1 MRKIFSYVL
10 KALLFIGIVYAEP
23 ESKVEALEGKK
34 RESSLDKKIRQEL
47 KNKELKNKEL
57 KNKELKNKELKNKEL
72 KNKELKNKELKNK
85 ELKNKELKNKE
96 LKNKEEKKNTEEKKE
111 IKAKRKPRAEVHHGD
126 AKNPTQKI
134 TPSKIKEGTKGV
146 QNQGTQNQGVQN
158 NAPKLEEKETTPQT
172 LEKKGSSPS
181 SQFNSIFGNPN
192 DATNNTLE
200 DKVVGGIS
208 LLVNGSPITLYQIQ
222 EEQKKSKVSKAQ
234 ARDRLIAERIKNQE
248 IERLKIHVGDDK
260 LDQEMAMMA
269 QQQGMDLDRFK
280 QMLMAEG
287 HYKLYRDQLKEHL
300 EMQELLRN
308 ILLTNVDT
316 SSETKMRE
324 YYNKHKDQFS
334 IPTEI
339 ETVRYTSTNQEDLE
353 RAMADPNLEV
363 PGVSKA
369 NEKIEMKTL
378 NPQIAQVFISHEQ
391 GSFTPIMN
399 GGGGQFITFYIK
411 EKKGKNEVSF
421 SQAKQFIAQKLVEE
435 SKDKILEEHF
445 EKLRVKS
452 RIVMIRE

>member
-23 ESKVEALEGKK
+23 ESKVEALE
-34 RESSLDKKIRQEL
+34 RRRQESSLDKKIRQEIKNKDL
-47 KNKELKNKEL
+47 KNKDLKNK
-57 KNKELKNKELKNKEL
+57 
-72 KNKELKNKELKNK
+72 
-85 ELKNKELKNKE
+85 
-96 LKNKEEKKNTEEKKE
+96 KEEKKNTEEKKE
-111 IKAKRKPRAEVHHGD
+111 TKAKRKPRAEVHHGD

-134 TPSKIKEGTKGV
+134 TPPKIKEGAKGV

-158 NAPKLEEKETTPQT
+158 NAPKPEEKETTSQT
-172 LEKKGSSPS
+172 LEKNKGTSPS

-192 DATNNTLE
+192 NATNNTLE

-234 ARDRLIAERIKNQE
+234 ARDRLIAEHIKNQE
-248 IERLKIHVGDDK
+248 IERLKIHVDDDK

-269 QQQGMDLDRFK
+269 QQQGMDLDHFK

-324 YYNKHKDQFS
+324 YYNKHKEQFS

-339 ETVRYTSTNQEDLE
+339 ETVRYTSTSQEDLE
-353 RAMADPNLEV
+353 RAMADPNLEI

-391 GSFTPIMN
+391 GSFTPVMN

>member
-10 KALLFIGIVYAEP
+10 KALLFIEIVYAEP
-23 ESKVEALEGKK
+23 ESKVEALEGRKQ
-34 RESSLDKKIRQEL
+34 ESSLDKKIRQEL
-47 KNKELKNKEL
+47 KNKELKNKE
-57 KNKELKNKELKNKEL
+57 
-72 KNKELKNKELKNK
+72 
-85 ELKNKELKNKE
+85 
-96 LKNKEEKKNTEEKKE
+96 EKKNTAEKKE
-111 IKAKRKPRAEVHHGD
+111 VKAKRKPRAEVHHGD

-134 TPSKIKEGTKGV
+134 TPPKIKEGAKGV

-158 NAPKLEEKETTPQT
+158 NAPKLEEKETISQT
-172 LEKKGSSPS
+172 LEKNKGTSPS

-192 DATNNTLE
+192 DAAGNTLE
-200 DKVVGGIS
+200 DNVVGGIS

-222 EEQKKSKVSKAQ
+222 EEQEKSKVSKAQ

-248 IERLKIHVGDDK
+248 IERLKIHVDDDK

-269 QQQGMDLDRFK
+269 QQQGMDLDHFK

-324 YYNKHKDQFS
+324 YYNKHKEQFS

-353 RAMADPNLEV
+353 RAMADPNLEI

-391 GSFTPIMN
+391 GSFTPVMN

>member
-10 KALLFIGIVYAEP
+10 KALLFFGIVYAEP

-47 KNKELKNKEL
+47 KD
-57 KNKELKNKELKNKEL
+57 
-72 KNKELKNKELKNK
+72 
-85 ELKNKELKNKE
+85 KE
-96 LKNKEEKKNTEEKKE
+96 LKNKEEKKT
-111 IKAKRKPRAEVHHGD
+111 IKPRAKPRAEVHHGD
-126 AKNPTQKI
+126 FKNPTQKI
-134 TPSKIKEGTKGV
+134 TPPKIKESAKGM
-146 QNQGTQNQGVQN
+146 QNQSMQN
-158 NAPKLEEKETTPQT
+158 NAPKPEEKETTPQI
-172 LEKKGSSPS
+172 LEKNKGASPS

-192 DATNNTLE
+192 DAAGNTLE

-222 EEQKKSKVSKAQ
+222 EEQEKSKVSKAQ

-248 IERLKIHVGDDK
+248 IERLKIHVDDDK

-269 QQQGMDLDRFK
+269 QQQGMDLDHFK
-280 QMLMAEG
+280 QMLMAER

-324 YYNKHKDQFS
+324 YYNKHKEQFS

-353 RAMADPNLEV
+353 RAMSNPNLEV

-391 GSFTPIMN
+391 GSFTPVMN

>member
-23 ESKVEALEGKK
+23 ESKVEALEGRKQ
-34 RESSLDKKIRQEL
+34 ESSLDKKIRQEL

-57 KNKELKNKELKNKEL
+57 KNKELKNKE
-72 KNKELKNKELKNK
+72 
-85 ELKNKELKNKE
+85 
-96 LKNKEEKKNTEEKKE
+96 EKKNPAEKKE
-111 IKAKRKPRAEVHHGD
+111 TKAKRKPRAEVHHGD

-134 TPSKIKEGTKGV
+134 TPPKIKEGAKGV

-158 NAPKLEEKETTPQT
+158 NAPKLEEKETTPQI
-172 LEKKGSSPS
+172 LEKNKGTSPS

-192 DATNNTLE
+192 DAAGNTLE

-248 IERLKIHVGDDK
+248 IERLKIHVDDDK

-269 QQQGMDLDRFK
+269 QQQGMDLDHFK

-300 EMQELLRN
+300 EMQELLRD

-324 YYNKHKDQFS
+324 YYNKHKEQFS

-353 RAMADPNLEV
+353 RAMADPNLEI

-378 NPQIAQVFISHEQ
+378 TPQIAQVFISHEQ
-391 GSFTPIMN
+391 GSFTPVMN

>member
-10 KALLFIGIVYAEP
+10 KALLFFGIAHAEP

-34 RESSLDKKIRQEL
+34 QESSLDKKIRQEL
-47 KNKELKNKEL
+47 KNKELKNKE
-57 KNKELKNKELKNKEL
+57 
-72 KNKELKNKELKNK
+72 
-85 ELKNKELKNKE
+85 
-96 LKNKEEKKNTEEKKE
+96 EKKTTKTR
-111 IKAKRKPRAEVHHGD
+111 AKPRAEVHHGD
-126 AKNPTQKI
+126 AKNPAQKI
-134 TPSKIKEGTKGV
+134 TPPKIKESSKGM
-146 QNQGTQNQGVQN
+146 QNQSMQN
-158 NAPKLEEKETTPQT
+158 NAPKPEEKDTTPQT
-172 LEKKGSSPS
+172 LEKNKGVSPS

-222 EEQKKSKVSKAQ
+222 EEQEKSKVSKAQ

-248 IERLKIHVGDDK
+248 IERLKIHVDDDK

-269 QQQGMDLDRFK
+269 QQQGMDLDHFK

-324 YYNKHKDQFS
+324 YYNKHKEQFS

-353 RAMADPNLEV
+353 RAMSNPNLEV

>member
-10 KALLFIGIVYAEP
+10 RALLFIGIVYAEP
-23 ESKVEALEGKK
+23 ESKVEALEGRKQ
-34 RESSLDKKIRQEL
+34 ESSLDKKIRQEL
-47 KNKELKNKEL
+47 KNKDLKNK
-57 KNKELKNKELKNKEL
+57 
-72 KNKELKNKELKNK
+72 
-85 ELKNKELKNKE
+85 
-96 LKNKEEKKNTEEKKE
+96 KEEKKNTEEKKE

-134 TPSKIKEGTKGV
+134 TPSKIKEGAKGV

-158 NAPKLEEKETTPQT
+158 NAPKLEEKETTSQT
-172 LEKKGSSPS
+172 LEKNKGTSPS

-192 DATNNTLE
+192 NATNNTLE

-248 IERLKIHVGDDK
+248 IERLKIHVDDDK

-269 QQQGMDLDRFK
+269 QQQGMDLDHFK

-324 YYNKHKDQFS
+324 YYNKHKEQFS

-339 ETVRYTSTNQEDLE
+339 ETVRYTSTSQEDLE
-353 RAMADPNLEV
+353 RAMADPNLEI

-391 GSFTPIMN
+391 GSFTPVMN

-421 SQAKQFIAQKLVEE
+421 SQAKQLIAQKLVEE

>member
-23 ESKVEALEGKK
+23 ESKVEALEGRKQ
-34 RESSLDKKIRQEL
+34 ESSLDKKIRQEL
-47 KNKELKNKEL
+47 KNKELKNKDL
-57 KNKELKNKELKNKEL
+57 KNK
-72 KNKELKNKELKNK
+72 
-85 ELKNKELKNKE
+85 
-96 LKNKEEKKNTEEKKE
+96 KEEKKNTEEKKE
-111 IKAKRKPRAEVHHGD
+111 TKAKRKPRAEVHHGD

-134 TPSKIKEGTKGV
+134 TPPKIKEGAKGV

-158 NAPKLEEKETTPQT
+158 NAPKLEEKETISQT
-172 LEKKGSSPS
+172 FEKNKGTSPS

-192 DATNNTLE
+192 NAANNTLE

-222 EEQKKSKVSKAQ
+222 EEQEKSKVSKAQ

-248 IERLKIHVGDDK
+248 IERLKIHVDDDK

-269 QQQGMDLDRFK
+269 QQQGMDLDHFK

-324 YYNKHKDQFS
+324 YYNKHKEQFS

-339 ETVRYTSTNQEDLE
+339 ETVRYTSTSQEDLE
-353 RAMADPNLEV
+353 RAMADPNLEI

-391 GSFTPIMN
+391 GSFTPVMN

>member
-47 KNKELKNKEL
+47 KNKELKNKE
-57 KNKELKNKELKNKEL
+57 
-72 KNKELKNKELKNK
+72 
-85 ELKNKELKNKE
+85 
-96 LKNKEEKKNTEEKKE
+96 EKKNTEEKKE
-111 IKAKRKPRAEVHHGD
+111 IKTKRKPRAEVHHGD
-126 AKNPTQKI
+126 SKNPAQKI
-134 TPSKIKEGTKGV
+134 TPPKIKEGAKGM
-146 QNQGTQNQGVQN
+146 QNQGVQN
-158 NAPKLEEKETTPQT
+158 NAPKLEEKETTSQT
-172 LEKKGSSPS
+172 LEKKGASPS

-192 DATNNTLE
+192 DAAGNTLE

-222 EEQKKSKVSKAQ
+222 EEQEKSKVSKAQ

-248 IERLKIHVGDDK
+248 IERLKIHVDDDK

-269 QQQGMDLDRFK
+269 QQQGMDLDHFK

-324 YYNKHKDQFS
+324 YYNKHKEQFS

-353 RAMADPNLEV
+353 RAMADPNLEI

-391 GSFTPIMN
+391 GSFTPVMN

>member
-1 MRKIFSYVL
+1 M
-10 KALLFIGIVYAEP
+10 FIGIVYAEP

-72 KNKELKNKELKNK
+72 KNKE
-85 ELKNKELKNKE
+85 
-96 LKNKEEKKNTEEKKE
+96 EKKE

-126 AKNPTQKI
+126 SKNPAQKI
-134 TPSKIKEGTKGV
+134 TPPKIKESAKGM
-146 QNQGTQNQGVQN
+146 QNQSMQN
-158 NAPKLEEKETTPQT
+158 NAPKLEEKETAPQT
-172 LEKKGSSPS
+172 LEKKGASPS

-192 DATNNTLE
+192 DAANSTLE

-222 EEQKKSKVSKAQ
+222 EEQEKSKVSKAQ

-248 IERLKIHVGDDK
+248 IERLKIHVDDDK

-269 QQQGMDLDRFK
+269 QQQGMDLDHFK

-324 YYNKHKDQFS
+324 YYNKHKEQFS

-353 RAMADPNLEV
+353 RAMADPNLEI

-391 GSFTPIMN
+391 GSFTPVMN

>member
-10 KALLFIGIVYAEP
+10 RALLFIGIVYAEP
-23 ESKVEALEGKK
+23 ESKVEALEGRKQ
-34 RESSLDKKIRQEL
+34 ESSLDKKIRQEL
-47 KNKELKNKEL
+47 KNKDLKNK
-57 KNKELKNKELKNKEL
+57 
-72 KNKELKNKELKNK
+72 
-85 ELKNKELKNKE
+85 
-96 LKNKEEKKNTEEKKE
+96 KEEKKNPEEKKE

-134 TPSKIKEGTKGV
+134 TPPKIKEGAKGV

-158 NAPKLEEKETTPQT
+158 NAPKLEEKETTSQT
-172 LEKKGSSPS
+172 LEKNKGASPS

-192 DATNNTLE
+192 NAANNTLE

-248 IERLKIHVGDDK
+248 IERLKIHVDDDK

-269 QQQGMDLDRFK
+269 QQQGMDLDHFK

-324 YYNKHKDQFS
+324 YYNKHKEQFS

-353 RAMADPNLEV
+353 RAMADPNLEI

-369 NEKIEMKTL
+369 NEKIEMKAL

-391 GSFTPIMN
+391 GSFTPVMN

>member
-23 ESKVEALEGKK
+23 ESKVEALEGRKQ
-34 RESSLDKKIRQEL
+34 ESSLDKKIRQEL
-47 KNKELKNKEL
+47 KNKDLKNKDL
-57 KNKELKNKELKNKEL
+57 KNK
-72 KNKELKNKELKNK
+72 
-85 ELKNKELKNKE
+85 
-96 LKNKEEKKNTEEKKE
+96 KEEKKNPEEKKE
-111 IKAKRKPRAEVHHGD
+111 TKAKRKPRAEVHHGD

-134 TPSKIKEGTKGV
+134 TPPKIKESVKGV

-158 NAPKLEEKETTPQT
+158 NAPKLEEKETTSQI
-172 LEKKGSSPS
+172 LEKNKGSSPS

-192 DATNNTLE
+192 NATNNTLE

-248 IERLKIHVGDDK
+248 IERLKIHIDDDK

-269 QQQGMDLDRFK
+269 QQQGMDLDHFK

-324 YYNKHKDQFS
+324 YYNKHKEQFS

-339 ETVRYTSTNQEDLE
+339 ETVRYTSTSQEDLE
-353 RAMADPNLEV
+353 RAMADPNLEI

>member
-1 MRKIFSYVL
+1 MRKIFSYISKV
-10 KALLFIGIVYAEP
+10 LLFIGVVYAEP
-23 ESKVEALEGKK
+23 DSKVEALEGRKQ
-34 RESSLDKKIRQEL
+34 ESSLDKKIRQEL
-47 KNKELKNKEL
+47 KNKD
-57 KNKELKNKELKNKEL
+57 
-72 KNKELKNKELKNK
+72 
-85 ELKNKELKNKE
+85 
-96 LKNKEEKKNTEEKKE
+96 LKNKEEKKNTEEKKTT
-111 IKAKRKPRAEVHHGD
+111 KTRAKPRAEVHHGD
-126 AKNPTQKI
+126 SKNPAPKI
-134 TPSKIKEGTKGV
+134 TPPKIKGSAKGI
-146 QNQGTQNQGVQN
+146 QNQGMQNQGVQN
-158 NAPKLEEKETTPQT
+158 NAPKPEKKDTTPQAT
-172 LEKKGSSPS
+172 EKNKETSPS

-192 DATNNTLE
+192 NAANNTLE

-222 EEQKKSKVSKAQ
+222 EEQEKSKVSKAQ

-248 IERLKIHVGDDK
+248 IERLKIHVDDDK

-269 QQQGMDLDRFK
+269 QQQGMDLDHFK

-324 YYNKHKDQFS
+324 YYNKHKEQFS

-353 RAMADPNLEV
+353 RAMSNPNLEV

-391 GSFTPIMN
+391 GSFTPVMN

>member
-23 ESKVEALEGKK
+23 ESKVEALEG
-34 RESSLDKKIRQEL
+34 RRQESSLDKKIRQEL
-47 KNKELKNKEL
+47 KNKDLKNKEL
-57 KNKELKNKELKNKEL
+57 KNK
-72 KNKELKNKELKNK
+72 
-85 ELKNKELKNKE
+85 
-96 LKNKEEKKNTEEKKE
+96 KEEKKNTEEKKE

-126 AKNPTQKI
+126 SKNPTQKI
-134 TPSKIKEGTKGV
+134 TPSKIKESAKGM
-146 QNQGTQNQGVQN
+146 QNQSTQNQGVQN
-158 NAPKLEEKETTPQT
+158 NAPKLEEKETTSQT
-172 LEKKGSSPS
+172 LEKNKGTSPS

-192 DATNNTLE
+192 NATNNTLE

-248 IERLKIHVGDDK
+248 IERLKIHVDDDK

-269 QQQGMDLDRFK
+269 QQQGMDLDHFK

-324 YYNKHKDQFS
+324 YYNKHKEQFS

-353 RAMADPNLEV
+353 RAMADPNLEI

-391 GSFTPIMN
+391 GSFTPVMN

>member
-1 MRKIFSYVL
+1 MRKIFSYISKV
-10 KALLFIGIVYAEP
+10 LLFIGVVYAEP
-23 ESKVEALEGKK
+23 DSKVEALEGRKQ
-34 RESSLDKKIRQEL
+34 ESSLDKKIRQEL
-47 KNKELKNKEL
+47 KNKELKNKDL
-57 KNKELKNKELKNKEL
+57 KNK
-72 KNKELKNKELKNK
+72 
-85 ELKNKELKNKE
+85 
-96 LKNKEEKKNTEEKKE
+96 KEEKKNPEEKKE
-111 IKAKRKPRAEVHHGD
+111 TKAKRKPRAEVHHGD
-126 AKNPTQKI
+126 TKNPTPKI
-134 TPSKIKEGTKGV
+134 TPPKIKGSSK
-146 QNQGTQNQGVQN
+146 GTQNQGVQN
-158 NAPKLEEKETTPQT
+158 NAPKLEEKDTTPQAT
-172 LEKKGSSPS
+172 EKNKETSPS

-192 DATNNTLE
+192 NATNNTLE

-222 EEQKKSKVSKAQ
+222 EEQEKSKVSKAQ

-248 IERLKIHVGDDK
+248 IERLKIHVDDDK

-269 QQQGMDLDRFK
+269 QQQGMDLDHFK

-324 YYNKHKDQFS
+324 YYNKHKEQFS

-353 RAMADPNLEV
+353 RAMSNPNLEV

-391 GSFTPIMN
+391 GSFTPVMN

>member
-23 ESKVEALEGKK
+23 ESKVEALEGRKQ
-34 RESSLDKKIRQEL
+34 ESSLDKKIRQEL
-47 KNKELKNKEL
+47 KNKDLKNK
-57 KNKELKNKELKNKEL
+57 
-72 KNKELKNKELKNK
+72 
-85 ELKNKELKNKE
+85 
-96 LKNKEEKKNTEEKKE
+96 KEEKKNSEEKKE
-111 IKAKRKPRAEVHHGD
+111 TKAKRKPRAEVHHGD

-134 TPSKIKEGTKGV
+134 TPSKIKEGAKGM
-146 QNQGTQNQGVQN
+146 QNQSMQN
-158 NAPKLEEKETTPQT
+158 NAPKLEEKETTSQT
-172 LEKKGSSPS
+172 LEKNKGSSPS

-192 DATNNTLE
+192 DAANSTLE

-222 EEQKKSKVSKAQ
+222 EEQEKSKVSKAQ

-248 IERLKIHVGDDK
+248 IERLKIHVDDDK

-269 QQQGMDLDRFK
+269 QQQGMDLDHFK

-324 YYNKHKDQFS
+324 YYNKHKEQFS

-339 ETVRYTSTNQEDLE
+339 ETVRYTSTNQ
-353 RAMADPNLEV
+353 
-363 PGVSKA
+363 
-369 NEKIEMKTL
+369 
-378 NPQIAQVFISHEQ
+378 
-391 GSFTPIMN
+391 
-399 GGGGQFITFYIK
+399 
-411 EKKGKNEVSF
+411 
-421 SQAKQFIAQKLVEE
+421 
-435 SKDKILEEHF
+435 
-445 EKLRVKS
+445 
-452 RIVMIRE
+452 

>member
-10 KALLFIGIVYAEP
+10 KALLFFGIAHAEP

-34 RESSLDKKIRQEL
+34 QESSLDKKIRQEL
-47 KNKELKNKEL
+47 KNKELKNKE
-57 KNKELKNKELKNKEL
+57 
-72 KNKELKNKELKNK
+72 
-85 ELKNKELKNKE
+85 
-96 LKNKEEKKNTEEKKE
+96 EKKTTKTR
-111 IKAKRKPRAEVHHGD
+111 AKPRAEVHHGD
-126 AKNPTQKI
+126 SKNPAQKI
-134 TPSKIKEGTKGV
+134 TPPKITPPKITPPKIKGSKKAL
-146 QNQGTQNQGVQN
+146 QNQSDQN
-158 NAPKLEEKETTPQT
+158 NAIKPKEKTTQT
-172 LEKKGSSPS
+172 TEKKEVSPS

-192 DATNNTLE
+192 DAAGSTLE

-222 EEQKKSKVSKAQ
+222 EEQEKSKVSKAQ

-248 IERLKIHVGDDK
+248 IERLKIHVDDDK

-269 QQQGMDLDRFK
+269 QQQGMDLDHFK

-324 YYNKHKDQFS
+324 YYNKHKEQFS

-353 RAMADPNLEV
+353 RAMSNPNLEV

-369 NEKIEMKTL
+369 NEKIEMKAL

>member
-10 KALLFIGIVYAEP
+10 KALLFIGIACAEP

-34 RESSLDKKIRQEL
+34 QESSLDKKIRQ
-47 KNKELKNKEL
+47 
-57 KNKELKNKELKNKEL
+57 
-72 KNKELKNKELKNK
+72 
-85 ELKNKELKNKE
+85 ELKNKE

-126 AKNPTQKI
+126 AKNPAQKI
-134 TPSKIKEGTKGV
+134 TPPKIKEGAKGV

-158 NAPKLEEKETTPQT
+158 NAPKLEEKETTSQT
-172 LEKKGSSPS
+172 LEKNKGASPS

-192 DATNNTLE
+192 DAAGSTLE

-222 EEQKKSKVSKAQ
+222 EEQEKSKVSKAQ

-248 IERLKIHVGDDK
+248 IERLKIHVDDDK

-269 QQQGMDLDRFK
+269 QQQGMDLDHFK

-324 YYNKHKDQFS
+324 YYNKHKEQFS

-339 ETVRYTSTNQEDLE
+339 ETVRYTSTSQEDLE
-353 RAMADPNLEV
+353 RAMADPNLEI

-391 GSFTPIMN
+391 GSFTPVMN

>member
-10 KALLFIGIVYAEP
+10 KALLFFGIAYAEP
-23 ESKVEALEGKK
+23 ESKVEALEGRKQ
-34 RESSLDKKIRQEL
+34 ESSLDKKIRQEL

-57 KNKELKNKELKNKEL
+57 KNKELKNKE
-72 KNKELKNKELKNK
+72 
-85 ELKNKELKNKE
+85 
-96 LKNKEEKKNTEEKKE
+96 EKKNPAEKKE
-111 IKAKRKPRAEVHHGD
+111 TKAKRKPRAEVHHGD

-134 TPSKIKEGTKGV
+134 TPSKIKEGAKGV

-158 NAPKLEEKETTPQT
+158 NAPKLEEKETTSQT
-172 LEKKGSSPS
+172 LEKNKGTSPS

-192 DATNNTLE
+192 NATNNTLE

-248 IERLKIHVGDDK
+248 IERLKIHVDDDK

-269 QQQGMDLDRFK
+269 QQQGMDLDHFK

-324 YYNKHKDQFS
+324 YYNKHKEQFS

-353 RAMADPNLEV
+353 RAMADPNLEI

-391 GSFTPIMN
+391 GSFTPVMN

>member
-10 KALLFIGIVYAEP
+10 KALLFFGIAHAEP

-34 RESSLDKKIRQEL
+34 QESSLDKKIRQEL

-57 KNKELKNKELKNKEL
+57 KNKE
-72 KNKELKNKELKNK
+72 
-85 ELKNKELKNKE
+85 
-96 LKNKEEKKNTEEKKE
+96 EKKE

-126 AKNPTQKI
+126 SKNPAQKI
-134 TPSKIKEGTKGV
+134 MSPKIKESSKGM
-146 QNQGTQNQGVQN
+146 QNQSMQN
-158 NAPKLEEKETTPQT
+158 NAPKPEEKDTSSQT
-172 LEKKGSSPS
+172 LEKNKGVSPS

-222 EEQKKSKVSKAQ
+222 EEQEKSKVSKAQ

-248 IERLKIHVGDDK
+248 IERLKIHVDDDK

-269 QQQGMDLDRFK
+269 QQQGMDLDHFK

-324 YYNKHKDQFS
+324 YYNKHKEQFS

-353 RAMADPNLEV
+353 RAMSNPNLEV

>member
-23 ESKVEALEGKK
+23 ESKVEALEGRKQ
-34 RESSLDKKIRQEL
+34 ESSLDKKIRQEL
-47 KNKELKNKEL
+47 KNKELKNKDL
-57 KNKELKNKELKNKEL
+57 KNK
-72 KNKELKNKELKNK
+72 
-85 ELKNKELKNKE
+85 
-96 LKNKEEKKNTEEKKE
+96 KEEKKNTAEKKE
-111 IKAKRKPRAEVHHGD
+111 TKAKRKPRAEVHHGD

-134 TPSKIKEGTKGV
+134 TPPKIKEGAKGV

-158 NAPKLEEKETTPQT
+158 NAPKLEEKETTSQT
-172 LEKKGSSPS
+172 LEKNKGTSPS

-192 DATNNTLE
+192 NATNNTLE

-248 IERLKIHVGDDK
+248 IERLKIHVDDDK

-269 QQQGMDLDRFK
+269 QQQGMDLDHFK

-324 YYNKHKDQFS
+324 YYNKHKEQFS

-339 ETVRYTSTNQEDLE
+339 ETVRYTSTSQEDLE
-353 RAMADPNLEV
+353 RAMADPNLEI

-378 NPQIAQVFISHEQ
+378 NPQIAQVFISYEE
-391 GSFTPIMN
+391 GSFTPVMN

>member
-23 ESKVEALEGKK
+23 ESKVEALEGRKQ
-34 RESSLDKKIRQEL
+34 ESSLDKKIRQEL
-47 KNKELKNKEL
+47 KNKDLKNK
-57 KNKELKNKELKNKEL
+57 
-72 KNKELKNKELKNK
+72 
-85 ELKNKELKNKE
+85 
-96 LKNKEEKKNTEEKKE
+96 KEEKKNTEEKKTT
-111 IKAKRKPRAEVHHGD
+111 KTRAKPRAEVHHGD
-126 AKNPTQKI
+126 TKNPTQKI
-134 TPSKIKEGTKGV
+134 TPPKIKENAKRV

-158 NAPKLEEKETTPQT
+158 NAPKPEEKKTTPQT
-172 LEKKGSSPS
+172 LEKNKGTSPS

-192 DATNNTLE
+192 DAANNTLE
-200 DKVVGGIS
+200 DNVVGGIS

-248 IERLKIHVGDDK
+248 IERLKIHVDDDK

-269 QQQGMDLDRFK
+269 QQQGMDLDHFK

-324 YYNKHKDQFS
+324 YYNKHKEQFS

-339 ETVRYTSTNQEDLE
+339 ETVRYTSTSQEDLE
-353 RAMADPNLEV
+353 RAMADPNLEI

-391 GSFTPIMN
+391 GSFTPVMN

>member
-23 ESKVEALEGKK
+23 ESKVEALEGRKQ
-34 RESSLDKKIRQEL
+34 ESSLDKKIRQ
-47 KNKELKNKEL
+47 
-57 KNKELKNKELKNKEL
+57 
-72 KNKELKNKELKNK
+72 

-126 AKNPTQKI
+126 SKNPAQKI
-134 TPSKIKEGTKGV
+134 TPPKIKEGAKGV

-158 NAPKLEEKETTPQT
+158 NVPKLEEKETTPQT
-172 LEKKGSSPS
+172 LEKNKGTSPS

-192 DATNNTLE
+192 NATNNTLE

-222 EEQKKSKVSKAQ
+222 EEQEKSKVSKAQ

-248 IERLKIHVGDDK
+248 IERLKIHVDDDK

-269 QQQGMDLDRFK
+269 QQQGMDLDHFK

-324 YYNKHKDQFS
+324 YYNKHKEQFS

-391 GSFTPIMN
+391 GSFTPVMN

>member
-23 ESKVEALEGKK
+23 ESKVEALEGRKQ
-34 RESSLDKKIRQEL
+34 ESSLDKKIRQEL
-47 KNKELKNKEL
+47 KNKDLKNK
-57 KNKELKNKELKNKEL
+57 
-72 KNKELKNKELKNK
+72 
-85 ELKNKELKNKE
+85 
-96 LKNKEEKKNTEEKKE
+96 KEEKKNPEEKKE
-111 IKAKRKPRAEVHHGD
+111 TKAKRKPRAEVHHGD

-134 TPSKIKEGTKGV
+134 TPPKIKEGAKGV

-158 NAPKLEEKETTPQT
+158 NAPKPEKKDTTPQAT
-172 LEKKGSSPS
+172 EKNKETSPS

-192 DATNNTLE
+192 NATNNTLE

-222 EEQKKSKVSKAQ
+222 EEQEKSKVSKAQ

-248 IERLKIHVGDDK
+248 IERLKIHVDDDK

-269 QQQGMDLDRFK
+269 QQQGMDLDHFK

-324 YYNKHKDQFS
+324 YYNKHKEQFS

-353 RAMADPNLEV
+353 RAMSNPNLEV

-391 GSFTPIMN
+391 GSFTPVMN

>member
-23 ESKVEALEGKK
+23 ESKVEALEGRKQ
-34 RESSLDKKIRQEL
+34 ESSLDKKIRQ
-47 KNKELKNKEL
+47 
-57 KNKELKNKELKNKEL
+57 
-72 KNKELKNKELKNK
+72 

-126 AKNPTQKI
+126 FKNPAQKI
-134 TPSKIKEGTKGV
+134 TPPKIKEGAKGV

-158 NAPKLEEKETTPQT
+158 NVPKLEEKETTPQT
-172 LEKKGSSPS
+172 LEKNKGTSPS

-192 DATNNTLE
+192 NATNNTLE

-222 EEQKKSKVSKAQ
+222 EEQEKSKVSKAQ

-248 IERLKIHVGDDK
+248 IERLKIHVDDDK

-269 QQQGMDLDRFK
+269 QQQGMDLDHFK

-324 YYNKHKDQFS
+324 YYNKHKEQFS

-353 RAMADPNLEV
+353 RAMADPNLEI

-391 GSFTPIMN
+391 GSFTPVMN

>member
-47 KNKELKNKEL
+47 KNKELKNKE
-57 KNKELKNKELKNKEL
+57 
-72 KNKELKNKELKNK
+72 
-85 ELKNKELKNKE
+85 
-96 LKNKEEKKNTEEKKE
+96 EKKNTEEKKE
-111 IKAKRKPRAEVHHGD
+111 IKAKRKPMAEVHHGD
-126 AKNPTQKI
+126 SKNPTQKI
-134 TPSKIKEGTKGV
+134 TPSKIKEGAKGV

-158 NAPKLEEKETTPQT
+158 NAPKLEEKETTSQT
-172 LEKKGSSPS
+172 LEKNKGTSPS

-192 DATNNTLE
+192 DAANNTLE

-248 IERLKIHVGDDK
+248 IERLKIHVDDDK

-269 QQQGMDLDRFK
+269 QQQGMDLDHFK

-324 YYNKHKDQFS
+324 YYNKHKEQFS

-339 ETVRYTSTNQEDLE
+339 ETVRYTSTSQEDLE
-353 RAMADPNLEV
+353 RAMADPNLEI

-378 NPQIAQVFISHEQ
+378 NPQIAQVFISHEE
-391 GSFTPIMN
+391 GSFTPVMN

>member
-10 KALLFIGIVYAEP
+10 KALLFFGIAHAEP

-34 RESSLDKKIRQEL
+34 QESSLDKKIRQ
-47 KNKELKNKEL
+47 
-57 KNKELKNKELKNKEL
+57 
-72 KNKELKNKELKNK
+72 

-126 AKNPTQKI
+126 AKKNPAQKI
-134 TPSKIKEGTKGV
+134 TSPKIKGSSKGM
-146 QNQGTQNQGVQN
+146 QNQDMQN
-158 NAPKLEEKETTPQT
+158 NAPKLEKKDTTSQI
-172 LEKKGSSPS
+172 LEKNKGASPS

-222 EEQKKSKVSKAQ
+222 EEQEKSKVSKAQ

-248 IERLKIHVGDDK
+248 IERLKIHVDDDK

-269 QQQGMDLDRFK
+269 QQQGMDLDHFK

-324 YYNKHKDQFS
+324 YYNKHKEQFS

-353 RAMADPNLEV
+353 RAMSNPNLEV

>member
-23 ESKVEALEGKK
+23 ESKVEALEGRKQ
-34 RESSLDKKIRQEL
+34 ESSLDKKIRQEL
-47 KNKELKNKEL
+47 KNKD
-57 KNKELKNKELKNKEL
+57 
-72 KNKELKNKELKNK
+72 
-85 ELKNKELKNKE
+85 
-96 LKNKEEKKNTEEKKE
+96 LKNKEEKKNPEEKKE
-111 IKAKRKPRAEVHHGD
+111 TKAKRKPRAEVHHGD
-126 AKNPTQKI
+126 AKNPAQKI
-134 TPSKIKEGTKGV
+134 TPSKIKEGAKGV

-158 NAPKLEEKETTPQT
+158 NAPKLEEKETTSQT
-172 LEKKGSSPS
+172 LEKNKGTSPS

-192 DATNNTLE
+192 NATNNTLE

-222 EEQKKSKVSKAQ
+222 EEQEKSKVSKAQ

-248 IERLKIHVGDDK
+248 IERLKIHVDDDK

-324 YYNKHKDQFS
+324 YYNKHKEQFS

-353 RAMADPNLEV
+353 RAMADPNLEI

>member
-10 KALLFIGIVYAEP
+10 KALLFFGIAHAEP

-34 RESSLDKKIRQEL
+34 QESSLDKKIRQEL

-57 KNKELKNKELKNKEL
+57 KNKE
-72 KNKELKNKELKNK
+72 
-85 ELKNKELKNKE
+85 
-96 LKNKEEKKNTEEKKE
+96 EKKNAEEKKE
-111 IKAKRKPRAEVHHGD
+111 IKVKRKPRAEVHHGD
-126 AKNPTQKI
+126 SKNPAQKI
-134 TPSKIKEGTKGV
+134 TSPKIKESSKGM
-146 QNQGTQNQGVQN
+146 QNQSMQN
-158 NAPKLEEKETTPQT
+158 NAPKPEEKDTTSQI
-172 LEKKGSSPS
+172 LEKNKGASPS

-222 EEQKKSKVSKAQ
+222 EEQEKSKVSKAQ

-248 IERLKIHVGDDK
+248 IERLKIHVDDDK

-269 QQQGMDLDRFK
+269 QQQGMDLDHFK

-324 YYNKHKDQFS
+324 YYNKHKEQFS

-353 RAMADPNLEV
+353 RAMSNPNLEV

>member
-1 MRKIFSYVL
+1 MRKIFSYISKV
-10 KALLFIGIVYAEP
+10 LLFIGVVYAEP
-23 ESKVEALEGKK
+23 DSKVEALEGRKQ
-34 RESSLDKKIRQEL
+34 ESSLDKKIRQEL
-47 KNKELKNKEL
+47 KNKELKNKDL
-57 KNKELKNKELKNKEL
+57 KNK
-72 KNKELKNKELKNK
+72 
-85 ELKNKELKNKE
+85 
-96 LKNKEEKKNTEEKKE
+96 KEEKKNPEEKKE
-111 IKAKRKPRAEVHHGD
+111 TKAKRKPRAEVHHGD

-134 TPSKIKEGTKGV
+134 TPPKIKEGAKGV
-146 QNQGTQNQGVQN
+146 QNQGAQNQGVQN
-158 NAPKLEEKETTPQT
+158 NAPKPEEKDTTPQAT
-172 LEKKGSSPS
+172 EKNKGTSPS

-192 DATNNTLE
+192 NATNNTLE

-222 EEQKKSKVSKAQ
+222 EEQEKSKVSKAQ

-248 IERLKIHVGDDK
+248 IERLKIHVDDDK

-269 QQQGMDLDRFK
+269 QQQGMDLDHFK

-324 YYNKHKDQFS
+324 YYNKHKEQFS

-353 RAMADPNLEV
+353 RAMSNPNLEV

-391 GSFTPIMN
+391 GSFTPVMN

>member
-10 KALLFIGIVYAEP
+10 KALLFFGIAHAES

-34 RESSLDKKIRQEL
+34 QESSLDKKIRQEL

-57 KNKELKNKELKNKEL
+57 KNKELKNKE
-72 KNKELKNKELKNK
+72 
-85 ELKNKELKNKE
+85 
-96 LKNKEEKKNTEEKKE
+96 EKKE

-126 AKNPTQKI
+126 SKNPAQKI
-134 TPSKIKEGTKGV
+134 TPPKIKESSKGM
-146 QNQGTQNQGVQN
+146 QNQSMQN
-158 NAPKLEEKETTPQT
+158 NAPKPEEKDTSSQI
-172 LEKKGSSPS
+172 LEKNKGASPS

-222 EEQKKSKVSKAQ
+222 EEQEKSKVSKAQ

-248 IERLKIHVGDDK
+248 IERLKIHVDDDK

-269 QQQGMDLDRFK
+269 QQQGMDLDHFK

-324 YYNKHKDQFS
+324 YYNKHKEQFS

-353 RAMADPNLEV
+353 RAMSNPNLEV

>member
-23 ESKVEALEGKK
+23 ESKVEALEGRKQ
-34 RESSLDKKIRQEL
+34 ESSLDKKIRQEL
-47 KNKELKNKEL
+47 KNKDLKNK
-57 KNKELKNKELKNKEL
+57 
-72 KNKELKNKELKNK
+72 
-85 ELKNKELKNKE
+85 
-96 LKNKEEKKNTEEKKE
+96 KEEKKNPEEKKE
-111 IKAKRKPRAEVHHGD
+111 TKAKRKPRAEVHHGD

-134 TPSKIKEGTKGV
+134 TPSKIKEGAKGV

-158 NAPKLEEKETTPQT
+158 NAPKLEEKETTSQT
-172 LEKKGSSPS
+172 LEKNKGASPS

-192 DATNNTLE
+192 NATNNTLE

-248 IERLKIHVGDDK
+248 IERLKIHVDDDK

-269 QQQGMDLDRFK
+269 QQQGMDLDHFK

-324 YYNKHKDQFS
+324 YYNKHKEQFS

-353 RAMADPNLEV
+353 RAMADPNLEI
-363 PGVSKA
+363 PGVGKA

-378 NPQIAQVFISHEQ
+378 NPQIAQVFISHEE
-391 GSFTPIMN
+391 GSFTPVMN

>member
-23 ESKVEALEGKK
+23 ESKVEALEGRKQ
-34 RESSLDKKIRQEL
+34 ESSLDKKIRQEIKNKDL
-47 KNKELKNKEL
+47 KNKDLKNK
-57 KNKELKNKELKNKEL
+57 
-72 KNKELKNKELKNK
+72 
-85 ELKNKELKNKE
+85 
-96 LKNKEEKKNTEEKKE
+96 KEEKKNPEEKKE
-111 IKAKRKPRAEVHHGD
+111 TKAKRKPRAEVHHGD

-134 TPSKIKEGTKGV
+134 TPPKIKEGAKGV

-158 NAPKLEEKETTPQT
+158 NAPKLEEKETTSQT
-172 LEKKGSSPS
+172 LEKNKGTSPS

-192 DATNNTLE
+192 NATNNTLE

-248 IERLKIHVGDDK
+248 IERLKIHVDDDK

-269 QQQGMDLDRFK
+269 QQQGMDLDHFK

-324 YYNKHKDQFS
+324 YYNKHKEQFS

-339 ETVRYTSTNQEDLE
+339 ETVRYTSTSQEDLE
-353 RAMADPNLEV
+353 RAMADPNLEI

-391 GSFTPIMN
+391 GSFTPVMN

>member
-23 ESKVEALEGKK
+23 ESKVEALEGRKQ
-34 RESSLDKKIRQEL
+34 ESSLDKKIRQEL
-47 KNKELKNKEL
+47 KNKDLKNKEL
-57 KNKELKNKELKNKEL
+57 KNK
-72 KNKELKNKELKNK
+72 
-85 ELKNKELKNKE
+85 
-96 LKNKEEKKNTEEKKE
+96 KEEKKNPEEKKE
-111 IKAKRKPRAEVHHGD
+111 TKAKRKPRAEVHHGD
-126 AKNPTQKI
+126 AKNPSQKI
-134 TPSKIKEGTKGV
+134 TPPKIKEGTKGV

-158 NAPKLEEKETTPQT
+158 NAPKLEEKETTSQT
-172 LEKKGSSPS
+172 LEKNKGTSPS

-192 DATNNTLE
+192 NAANNTLE

-222 EEQKKSKVSKAQ
+222 EEQEKSKVSKAQ

-248 IERLKIHVGDDK
+248 IERLKIHVDDDK

-269 QQQGMDLDRFK
+269 QQQGMDLDHFK

-324 YYNKHKDQFS
+324 YYNKHKEQFS

-353 RAMADPNLEV
+353 RAMADPNLEI

-391 GSFTPIMN
+391 GSFTPVMN

>member
-23 ESKVEALEGKK
+23 ESKVEALEGRKQ
-34 RESSLDKKIRQEL
+34 ESSLDKKIRQEL
-47 KNKELKNKEL
+47 KNRDLKNKDL
-57 KNKELKNKELKNKEL
+57 KNK
-72 KNKELKNKELKNK
+72 
-85 ELKNKELKNKE
+85 
-96 LKNKEEKKNTEEKKE
+96 KEEKKNPEEKKE
-111 IKAKRKPRAEVHHGD
+111 TKAKRKPRAEVHHGD

-134 TPSKIKEGTKGV
+134 TPPKIKEGAKGV

-158 NAPKLEEKETTPQT
+158 NAPKLEEKETTSQT
-172 LEKKGSSPS
+172 LEKNKETSPS

-192 DATNNTLE
+192 NATNNTLE

-248 IERLKIHVGDDK
+248 IERLKIHVDDDK

-269 QQQGMDLDRFK
+269 QQQGMDLDHFK

-324 YYNKHKDQFS
+324 YYNKHKEQFS

-339 ETVRYTSTNQEDLE
+339 ETVRYTSTSQEDLE
-353 RAMADPNLEV
+353 RAMADPNLEI

-391 GSFTPIMN
+391 GSFTPVMN

>member
-1 MRKIFSYVL
+1 MRKIFSYISKV
-10 KALLFIGIVYAEP
+10 LLFIGVVYAEP
-23 ESKVEALEGKK
+23 DSKVEALEGRKQ
-34 RESSLDKKIRQEL
+34 ESSLDKKIRQEL
-47 KNKELKNKEL
+47 KNKDLKNKD
-57 KNKELKNKELKNKEL
+57 
-72 KNKELKNKELKNK
+72 
-85 ELKNKELKNKE
+85 
-96 LKNKEEKKNTEEKKE
+96 LKNKEEKKNPEEKKE
-111 IKAKRKPRAEVHHGD
+111 TKAKRKPRAEVHHGG
-126 AKNPTQKI
+126 AKNPTPKI
-134 TPSKIKEGTKGV
+134 TPPKIKGSAKGI

-158 NAPKLEEKETTPQT
+158 NAPKPEKKNTTPQAT
-172 LEKKGSSPS
+172 EKNKETSPS

-192 DATNNTLE
+192 NATNNTLE

-222 EEQKKSKVSKAQ
+222 EEQEKSKVSKAQ

-248 IERLKIHVGDDK
+248 IERLKIHVDDDK

-269 QQQGMDLDRFK
+269 QQQGMDLDHFK

-324 YYNKHKDQFS
+324 YYNKHKEQFS

-353 RAMADPNLEV
+353 RAMSNPNLEV

-391 GSFTPIMN
+391 GSFTPVMN

>member
-23 ESKVEALEGKK
+23 ESKVEALEGRKQ
-34 RESSLDKKIRQEL
+34 ESSLDKKIRQ
-47 KNKELKNKEL
+47 
-57 KNKELKNKELKNKEL
+57 
-72 KNKELKNKELKNK
+72 

-126 AKNPTQKI
+126 SKNPAQKI
-134 TPSKIKEGTKGV
+134 TPPKIKEGAKGV

-172 LEKKGSSPS
+172 LEKNKGTSPS

-192 DATNNTLE
+192 NATNNTLE

-222 EEQKKSKVSKAQ
+222 EEQEKSKVSKAQ

-248 IERLKIHVGDDK
+248 IERLKIHVDDDK

-269 QQQGMDLDRFK
+269 QQQGMDLDHFK

-324 YYNKHKDQFS
+324 YYNKHKEQFS

-353 RAMADPNLEV
+353 RAMADPNLEI

-391 GSFTPIMN
+391 GSFTPVMN

>member
-10 KALLFIGIVYAEP
+10 KALLFFGIAHAEP

-34 RESSLDKKIRQEL
+34 QESSLDKKIRQEL

-85 ELKNKELKNKE
+85 ELKNKEE
-96 LKNKEEKKNTEEKKE
+96 KNKEEKNKEEKKE

-126 AKNPTQKI
+126 SKNPAQKI
-134 TPSKIKEGTKGV
+134 TPSKIKGSKKAL
-146 QNQGTQNQGVQN
+146 QNQSDQN
-158 NAPKLEEKETTPQT
+158 NAIKPKEKATQTT
-172 LEKKGSSPS
+172 EKKEASPS

-222 EEQKKSKVSKAQ
+222 EEQEKSKVSKAQ

-248 IERLKIHVGDDK
+248 IERLKIHVDDDK

-269 QQQGMDLDRFK
+269 QQQGMDLDHFK

-324 YYNKHKDQFS
+324 YYNKHKEQFS

-353 RAMADPNLEV
+353 RAMSNPNLEV

>member
-10 KALLFIGIVYAEP
+10 RALLFIGIVYAEP

-57 KNKELKNKELKNKEL
+57 KNKE
-72 KNKELKNKELKNK
+72 
-85 ELKNKELKNKE
+85 
-96 LKNKEEKKNTEEKKE
+96 EKKNTEEKKE

-126 AKNPTQKI
+126 SKNPTQKI
-134 TPSKIKEGTKGV
+134 TPPKIKESAKGM
-146 QNQGTQNQGVQN
+146 QNQSMQN
-158 NAPKLEEKETTPQT
+158 NAPKLEEKETTSQT
-172 LEKKGSSPS
+172 LEKKGASPN

-248 IERLKIHVGDDK
+248 IERLKIHVDDDK

-269 QQQGMDLDRFK
+269 QQQGMDLDHFK

-324 YYNKHKDQFS
+324 YYNKHKEQFS

-353 RAMADPNLEV
+353 RAMADPNLEI

-391 GSFTPIMN
+391 GSFTPVMN